1 MHYTKNPESLTSDV
15 LYYTTK
21 DSQIYWTR
29 VSTYL
34 MQKDR
39 HGDQKY
45 ACDQLFDGPL
55 ESHAAL
61 FFIAGAMGLI
71 PMKDNRGMDGSPV
84 LYALDKP
91 LEGAVVQAV
100 KPAEDFVVVVAH
112 LLTHQVLRHR
122 LMNSLLEFH
131 DFLKIIDPPQADRF
145 IGDLVKTLF
154 QRTGDLS
161 PLLDIA
167 GDDEDMGLTQD
178 YPGTLYRALKSRNL
192 LEKAIEQVRDYRAP
206 TALLRFGW
214 QEMRIR
220 ASSKARDASL
230 AQDLGL

>member
-1 MHYTKNPESLTSDV
+1 MHYTKDPESLTSDV

-21 DSQIYWTR
+21 DSHLYWTR
-29 VSTYL
+29 VATYL

-39 HGDQKY
+39 HGEQRY
-45 ACDQLFDGPL
+45 AIDQLFDGPL

-61 FFIAGAMGLI
+61 FFIAGVMGLI
-71 PMKDNRGMDGSPV
+71 PMKGNRGVDGAPV
-84 LYALDKP
+84 LYALEKP
-91 LEGAVVQAV
+91 LIGARVQAV
-100 KPAEDFVVVVAH
+100 KPVEDFVATVAH

-131 DFLKIIDPPQADRF
+131 DYLKIVDSPQADRF
-145 IGDLVKTLF
+145 IGDLVEALF

-178 YPGTLYRALKSRNL
+178 YPGTLYRALMSRNL
-192 LEKAIEQVRDYRAP
+192 LEKAIGQVRDYRAP